1 MMDSEKFDKWL
12 EDQFRDENEYA
23 DLEEHVHA
31 LQGRIILLERAQT
44 ELILALREVMS
55 AHISLV
61 QEVRGIDPRNN

>member
-1 MMDSEKFDKWL
+1 MDSENFDKWL
-12 EDQFRDENEYA
+12 EDQFAGDEEYV

-31 LQGRIILLERAQT
+31 LQGRIILLEKTQT

-55 AHISLV
+55 AHISLM

>member
-12 EDQFRDENEYA
+12 EDQFADENEYA

-31 LQGRIILLERAQT
+31 LQARIILIERAQT

-55 AHISLV
+55 AHISLM

>member
-1 MMDSEKFDKWL
+1 MDSEKFDKWL
-12 EDQFRDENEYA
+12 EDQFADDEEYV

-31 LQGRIILLERAQT
+31 LQARIILLEKAQT

-61 QEVRGIDPRNN
+61 QAVRGIDPRSN